1 VGATA
6 SSMGSKWN
14 LNQDDEEQK
23 EEQEQEQEPDQ
34 DPDQDH
40 NQVQVRYGH

>member
-23 EEQEQEQEPDQ
+23 EEQEQEPDQ

>member
-14 LNQDDEEQK
+14 LNQDEEQK